1 MPKYYFGIV
10 VTVVYSSTSHFITTD
25 IGDKAIAVSEAYLPR
40 VYVHIIFEMTFFFF
54 YLFSE
59 YPHYELLGP
68 QHLSLQRQI
77 SCYLITPP
85 PEAPAQVHDW
95 NDTAVSGF
103 LENYDKK
110 KKNASQFQGYTTTA
124 YKMIFVSQ
132 QQSWSQGIPD
142 VSLGHS
148 LPAEAPEFYSIL
160 PPQKTSKGNVEV

>member
-10 VTVVYSSTSHFITTD
+10 VTVVYSSTSHLITTD

-77 SCYLITPP
+77 SCCLITPP

-110 KKNASQFQGYTTTA
+110 KECITISGIHDDSIQNDICLTA
-124 YKMIFVSQ
+124 AVLVS
-132 QQSWSQGIPD
+132 GHPGRL
-142 VSLGHS
+142 LGT
-148 LPAEAPEFYSIL
+148 L
-160 PPQKTSKGNVEV
+160 PPS